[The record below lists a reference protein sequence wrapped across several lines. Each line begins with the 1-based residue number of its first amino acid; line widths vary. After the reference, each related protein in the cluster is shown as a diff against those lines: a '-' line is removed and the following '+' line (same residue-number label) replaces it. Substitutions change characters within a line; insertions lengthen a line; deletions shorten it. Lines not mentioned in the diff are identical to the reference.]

1 MLAKVLSCAVIGLEG
16 VLVEVEADVS
26 NGLEAFTIVGL
37 PDAVVNELRERIRSA
52 IKNSGSLFPCKSI
65 TVNLAPADLRTDG
78 LTYDL
83 PIAIG
88 ILLASGQINPDVQIG
103 ESLFLGELSVDGR
116 VHHIRGILPMV
127 ALASHKQLKT
137 IFVPAADALEAALIR
152 DLAVYPV
159 ETLDQLT
166 AHLNGKH
173 QIEPFLPN
181 PQAVN
186 TNDHISSEQDM
197 TQIRG
202 QEHVK
207 RALEVAASGGHNILL
222 SRPPGP
228 DITLLARCMPSIL
241 PPLVLEESLEVTKI
255 YSASGMLPTDHPL
268 ILQRPFRAPHHRI
281 SQADFV
287 GGGRIPRPGEMSLAH
302 RGVLFLDELPEW
314 GQDVL
319 QVLWQSLEDRMVT
332 ISREQGTLTYPA
344 HFLVVAS
351 MKQCPC
357 GFFSDPVKACT
368 CTASAIARYHNRISG
383 PLLDK
388 IDIHIEVPH
397 IDDEKL
403 AEKRNVETS
412 QTIRKRVQAA
422 RERQLQRFARTKLT
436 CNAQMGPSEVHD
448 FCIMEPSAE
457 QVFKAAMQQL
467 HMSAGTFHRVL
478 RLAQTIADLAKSD
491 VIAANHVAEAMWYRP
506 RVGR

>member
-37 PDAVVNELRERIRSA
+37 PNAVVNESRERIRSA

-116 VHHIRGILPMV
+116 LHHTNGILSMV
-127 ALASHKQLKT
+127 ALASEKQIKT
-137 IFVPAADALEAALIR
+137 VFVPAADALEAALIQ
-152 DLAVYPV
+152 DIAIYPI
-159 ETLDQLT
+159 EALGQLI
-166 AHLNGKH
+166 AHLNWERR
-173 QIEPFLPN
+173 IEPFLPD
-181 PQAVN
+181 PQALN
-186 TNDHISSEQDM
+186 TNDHVSSEQDM
-197 TQIRG
+197 AKIRG
-202 QEHVK
+202 QGHVK

-222 SRPPGP
+222 SGHPGP
-228 DITLLARCMPSIL
+228 DMTLLARCMPSIL

-255 YSASGMLPTDHPL
+255 YSVSGMLPTDHPL

-314 GQDVL
+314 ERDVL
-319 QVLWQSLEDRMVT
+319 QVLWQYLENRIVT
-332 ISREQGTLTYPA
+332 ITREQGTLTYPA

-351 MKQCPC
+351 MQPCPC

-368 CTASAIARYHNRISG
+368 CTASAIADYQKRIIC
-383 PLLDK
+383 PLLDRF
-388 IDIHIEVPH
+388 DIHIEVPH
-397 IDDEKL
+397 VDDVKL

-457 QVFKAAMQQL
+457 QIFQAAMQRL
-467 HMSAGTFHRVL
+467 HMSAGTFHRIL
-478 RLAQTIADLAKSD
+478 RLARTVADLAESD

>member
-1 MLAKVLSCAVIGLEG
+1 MLAKVLGCAVIGLEG
-16 VLVEVEADVS
+16 VLVEVEVDVS
-26 NGLEAFTIVGL
+26 NGFPAFTIIGV
-37 PDAVVNELRERIRSA
+37 PDAVVNEARERIRSA
-52 IKNSGSLFPCKSI
+52 LNNSSSVFLCKHVI
-65 TVNLAPADLRTDG
+65 VKLAPANLCTEG
-78 LTYDL
+78 LVYDL

-88 ILLASGQINPDVQIG
+88 VLLASGQINHDVQIG

-116 VHHIRGILPMV
+116 LHHTNGILSMV
-127 ALASHKQLKT
+127 ALASEKQIKT
-137 IFVPAADALEAALIR
+137 VFVPAADALEAALIQ
-152 DLAVYPV
+152 DIAIYPI
-159 ETLDQLT
+159 ETLGQLI
-166 AHLNGKH
+166 AHLNWERR
-173 QIEPFLPN
+173 IEPFLPD
-181 PQAVN
+181 PQVLN

-197 TQIRG
+197 TQIRR

-268 ILQRPFRAPHHRI
+268 ILQRPLRAPHHRI

-397 IDDEKL
+397 IDYEKL
-403 AEKRNVETS
+403 AEKRKVETS
-412 QTIRKRVQAA
+412 HTIRKRVQAA
-422 RERQLQRFARTKLT
+422 RERQLQRFAGTKLT

-448 FCIMEPSAE
+448 FCMVEPSAE